1 MRIVLDTNVY
11 ISGLL
16 VPDGTPGKI
25 LRLFERPDFVL
36 LTSQP
41 ILDELHGKL
50 VKKFGYSAKNAENAV
65 FEFEQEAEKIYTV
78 SLVEVI
84 PNDPPDNRVL
94 ECALDG
100 RADVIV
106 SGDKKHLQRL
116 GEFKGVPVLSP
127 AEFLRRYFPLEQ
139 S

>member
-25 LRLFERPDFVL
+25 LRLFERTDFIL

-50 VKKFGYSAKNAENAV
+50 IRKFGYSKKDAEHV
-65 FEFEQEAEKIYTV
+65 VSEIEREAEKIYTV
-78 SLVEVI
+78 SLVEAI
-84 PNDPPDNRVL
+84 PNDPTDNRIL

-100 RADVIV
+100 FADIIV

-116 GEFKGVPVLSP
+116 GEFDGIPILSP
-127 AEFLRRYFPLEQ
+127 AEFLRRYFPG
-139 S
+139 

>member
-25 LRLFERPDFVL
+25 LRLLERSDLIL
-36 LTSQP
+36 LVSRP
-41 ILDELHGKL
+41 LLDELRDKLIGKF
-50 VKKFGYSAKNAENAV
+50 KFSRSDAAGIVREIERRAET
-65 FEFEQEAEKIYTV
+65 ITPV

-84 PNDPPDNRVL
+84 AKDPPDNRIL

-100 RADVIV
+100 AADLIV
-106 SGDKKHLQRL
+106 SGDQAHLQPL
-116 GEFKGVPVLSP
+116 GNFRGIPILSP
-127 AEFLRRYFPLEQ
+127 AEFLRRISPI
-139 S
+139 